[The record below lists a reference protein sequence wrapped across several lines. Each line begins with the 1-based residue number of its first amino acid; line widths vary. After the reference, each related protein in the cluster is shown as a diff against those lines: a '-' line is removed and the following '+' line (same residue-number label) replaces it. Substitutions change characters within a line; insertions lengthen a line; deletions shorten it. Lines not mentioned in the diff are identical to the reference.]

1 MVQSGRKLKSLC
13 SQSNTRRNKGNKN
26 NIPLHVNIH
35 VPKSELNLYIKIPI
49 NLKVLI

>member
-1 MVQSGRKLKSLC
+1 MVQSDRKLKNLC
-13 SQSNTRRNKGNKN
+13 IQSNTRRNKGNKN
-26 NIPLHVNIH
+26 NIHVNIH